1 MARSA
6 RARPRTGARGRGHA
20 RALARGQEA
29 EWSEEDLEVWRKP
42 SVVLRE
48 TTHLTTIWQAPPP
61 PQPPSSKLDF
71 DAGELRIDFRID
83 FGSDHSTLTDR
94 AGGLKGPGRRSAA
107 RRRRFGER
115 DNAFEPAGAGQAAGR
130 GAVSSQADRLVRRE
144 TSRSPGAES
153 ARFRW
158 DFPMETAGRS
168 GDGHSA
174 CRDRG
179 RFGRQTDA
187 HARAHTHT
195 HTLSHTD
202 VHVCARARTHSRC
215 RCACGRQ
222 PRSTTSICTFFTYS
236 AI

>member
-1 MARSA
+1 M
-6 RARPRTGARGRGHA
+6 
-20 RALARGQEA
+20 
-29 EWSEEDLEVWRKP
+29 WRKP

-61 PQPPSSKLDF
+61 PQPPSPKLDF
-71 DAGELRIDFRID
+71 DAGELGIDFRID
-83 FGSDHSTLTDR
+83 SGTDHSTLTDR
-94 AGGLKGPGRRSAA
+94 GGGLKGPGRRSAA

-158 DFPMETAGRS
+158 DFPMAAPETDTRPA
-168 GDGHSA
+168 A
-174 CRDRG
+174 TAVA
-179 RFGRQTDA
+179 FDA
-187 HARAHTHT
+187 KLMHTHARARTHT
-195 HTLSHTD
+195 HTYTHFHT
-202 VHVCARARTHSRC
+202 HTRTCARARTHSRC
-215 RCACGRQ
+215 RCACGRR
-222 PRSTTSICTFFTYS
+222 PRSTTSICTFYTHS